1 MRRSKLP
8 GGRPSAVAAG
18 AAALVLALGLSGC
31 SEELIVRGNM
41 PDPEVA
47 ATIEPGATTREEVA
61 AMLGSPSTISSFQD
75 RTWYYIGQKQEQIAF
90 FEPEVLERSIL
101 VVNFDD
107 AGTVQ
112 ETKLYTLEDG
122 RIIDPVS
129 RVTPTEGRELTILQ
143 QLFGN
148 LGKFPTG
155 QFEEQ

>member
-1 MRRSKLP
+1 MR
-8 GGRPSAVAAG
+8 GRLLRC
-18 AAALVLALGLSGC
+18 AAAVLALGLAGC

-47 ATIEPGATTREEVA
+47 ATIHPGESTREEVA
-61 AMLGSPSTISSFQD
+61 ALLGSPSTISNFED
-75 RTWYYIGQKQEQIAF
+75 RTWYYIGQKQLQVAF

-112 ETKLYTLEDG
+112 QTKVYTLEDG
-122 RIIDPVS
+122 RVIDPVS
-129 RVTPTEGRELTILQ
+129 RETPTEGRELTVLQ

-148 LGKFPTG
+148 LGKFPSSQLEG
-155 QFEEQ
+155 Q